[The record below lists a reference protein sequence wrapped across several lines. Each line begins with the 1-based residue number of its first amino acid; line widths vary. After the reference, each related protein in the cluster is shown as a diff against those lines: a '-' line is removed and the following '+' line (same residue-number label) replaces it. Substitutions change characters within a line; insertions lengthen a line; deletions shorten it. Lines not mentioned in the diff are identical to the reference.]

1 MEAEE
6 LGKLLLDRPLV
17 VENGCLVTHDYAH
30 VSPECIYVLDDGD
43 LVLLGLISIRI
54 KSGGEVMYLV
64 L

>member
-6 LGKLLLDRPLV
+6 LGNLLLDRPLV
-17 VENGCLVTHDYAH
+17 VENGHLVTHDCAH
-30 VSPECIYVLDDGD
+30 VSPECIYVLDDGG

-54 KSGGEVMYLV
+54 KSGGEVLYLV